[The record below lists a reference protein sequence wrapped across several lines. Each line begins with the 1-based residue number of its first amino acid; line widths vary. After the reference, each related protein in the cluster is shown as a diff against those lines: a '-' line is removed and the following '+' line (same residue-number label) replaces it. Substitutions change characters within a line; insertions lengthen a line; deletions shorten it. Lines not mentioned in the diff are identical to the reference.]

1 MELIG
6 PSSNKNNSWFSGLN
20 RPLSKWI
27 SILTFPGF
35 VAAAGFGL
43 LSNGVD
49 VSSDLLSPN
58 EAFTYIH
65 FSGALFG
72 YVLVP
77 LIFVFGLLWQK
88 KITSVEMPILSD
100 RKWGF
105 LGAVA
110 GAIQVFVMTWVD
122 APERAGRELKNLLKY
137 LDNDTGNKLIDM
149 YLERSNHRLGVLVDE
164 IQSYTLVVLMGL
176 LLMYGFVWLGNKLS
190 IHMCAA
196 AAVITQSFIGMFH
209 LYDKIP
215 VEQQFTKSFG
225 LPWGGWGC
233 DWQQP
238 LIWGFL
244 FYGGGLLALIYWARR
259 AERAHSHAELLGG
272 LALGITVPMVGL
284 LM

>member
-6 PSSNKNNSWFSGLN
+6 PTSDKYNSWFSGLK
-20 RPLSKWI
+20 RHFSRGV

-35 VAAAGFGL
+35 IAAAGFGL
-43 LSNGVD
+43 LSNGVH
-49 VSSDLLSPN
+49 VSSDLMSPN
-58 EAFTYIH
+58 EVITYIH

-88 KITSVEMPILSD
+88 KISRIEMPNLSD
-100 RKWGF
+100 RKWGY

-137 LDNDTGNKLIDM
+137 VDTDTGNKLQSV
-149 YLERSNHRLGVLVDE
+149 YLERSNDCMGVLIDE

-176 LLMYGFVWLGNKLS
+176 LLMYGFVWLGKKLS

-196 AAVITQSFIGMFH
+196 ATVITQSFIGMFH

-215 VEQQFTKSFG
+215 VEQQFQKSFG

-238 LIWGFL
+238 LMLGFL

-259 AERAHSHAELLGG
+259 AERAHTHAELLGG
-272 LALGITVPMVGL
+272 LVLGLLVPMVGL
-284 LM
+284 MM